1 MSIAHVHR
9 GDDWQALASIYQ
21 PNINGSVA
29 QNMMALLGDSTA
41 LTEAI
46 QRLQTTLH
54 SPDIRLHCALD
65 DLPQALID
73 ALPTGNGM
81 AELARAI
88 HTISDA
94 FCTLFECDSVA
105 LRLSRL
111 NKAMCPKFHV
121 DHIPV
126 RLIWT
131 LAGPGTE
138 WLSEDNADRS
148 QLGTPGDACRC
159 PGAIQHLQAGDIAL
173 MKGEGWEGNEGFGF
187 IHRSPALASPEP
199 RLVLTLDLA

>member
-1 MSIAHVHR
+1 MSFAHVHR

-81 AELARAI
+81 ANWHAPYTPSATPFAR
-88 HTISDA
+88 
-94 FCTLFECDSVA
+94 C
-105 LRLSRL
+105 LSATR
-111 NKAMCPKFHV
+111 
-121 DHIPV
+121 
-126 RLIWT
+126 W
-131 LAGPGTE
+131 
-138 WLSEDNADRS
+138 
-148 QLGTPGDACRC
+148 RC
-159 PGAIQHLQAGDIAL
+159 VY
-173 MKGEGWEGNEGFGF
+173 
-187 IHRSPALASPEP
+187 R
-199 RLVLTLDLA
+199 V